1 MAKDVFHVVPAGN
14 AWAVKKEGNER
25 PASNHDT
32 QKAAIDWAR
41 ETAQEGD
48 AIVVHRADG
57 SIRERTT
64 YTGSSNGGG
73 GDRDDS
79 NRPEAH
85 DIWSTGTRVHW
96 SPILA
101 GVVCAL
107 AVSAVLTSL
116 AAAIGLTATDR
127 MDNVN
132 PRTVAIIAGIT
143 WMVIMLASLFFGGY
157 VATRMTTRETKWEA
171 VLIGV
176 LVWGATSALI
186 SAGIVAGGN
195 TALNATRTAANVRAE
210 RPFWEEMGWTEERM
224 RERMGTMSEDEQRRY
239 EQVRNRAR
247 ESAQNVDPRATA
259 WWIFAGMALSVM
271 AAMGGALVGAGPE
284 VTRSVFFYDAPATR
298 ATASPRESVAA

>member
-14 AWAVKKEGNER
+14 AWAVKREGNER
-25 PASNHDT
+25 PASNHET

-64 YTGSSNGGG
+64 YTGSSNGTG
-73 GDRDDS
+73 GDRDES
-79 NRPEAH
+79 SRPEAH

-96 SPILA
+96 SPVLA

-127 MDNVN
+127 MENVSAAN
-132 PRTVAIIAGIT
+132 IARIAGIT
-143 WMVIMLASLFFGGY
+143 WLVIMLASLFFGGY
-157 VATRMTTRETKWEA
+157 VATRLTTRETKWEA
-171 VLIGV
+171 VLIGM

-186 SAGIVAGGN
+186 SAGLAAGGN
-195 TALNATRTAANVRAE
+195 TALNATQTAANIRAE
-210 RPFWEEMGWTEERM
+210 KPFWEEMGWTEERM
-224 RERMGTMSEDEQRRY
+224 RDRMGTMTEEETRRF
-239 EQVRNRAR
+239 EEVRNRAKAAAR
-247 ESAQNVDPRATA
+247 NVDPRATA
-259 WWIFAGMALSVM
+259 WWVFAGMALSVM

-284 VTRSVFFYDAPATR
+284 VTRSVFYYNAPAPR
-298 ATASPRESVAA
+298 VVATPRETVAV